1 MHIDFAKY
9 LSLEAK
15 LSERELRKAVE
26 PLYTITK
33 STFVRQFINKEGKFI
48 ITLPIDWYHKNKLF
62 EAKDTDPDSFEFL
75 NEPIGTFQLS
85 LTTKDKGLIPKIIE
99 KHNIKSQELGR
110 KNLVFA
116 QEFFPSSRFDM
127 FLWFVL
133 VGEQFFMAKY
143 IYDAKNREKEIIK
156 KEVDKAKK
164 ALETLIFVEE
174 EIRELV
180 LAHFQFDKFMFS
192 LASSQDLTS
201 KAYKDNK
208 PIELVV
214 LLANQIDAGL
224 RLALILNEQIETKSL
239 FIDIKLIQQKEG
251 DKVVMEKA
259 IYKLALEK
267 GIIDEQ
273 LNLEL
278 HDLYNKRNKVIHQYI
293 ISDITTK
300 EVKKISIEY
309 SLMEKRIGEIIKEL
323 EKRQLEEK
331 VGIYGKNPADS
342 PLTKEQEVYLQ
353 NAIDEK
359 HADYSFIKS
368 RVEE

>member
-1 MHIDFAKY
+1 MRNTLIK
-9 LSLEAK
+9 K
-15 LSERELRKAVE
+15 ELCV
-26 PLYTITK
+26 ITK
-33 STFVRQFINKEGKFI
+33 SDFMRQFINKEGRFI
-48 ITLPIDWYHKNKLF
+48 ITLPLDWYHKNKLY

-110 KNLVFA
+110 KKLVFA
-116 QEFFPSSRFDM
+116 EEFFPGDRFDM
-127 FLWFVL
+127 YMWFVL
-133 VGEQFFMAKY
+133 VDEQFFMAKY
-143 IYDAKNREKEIIK
+143 IYDAKNREEKNIIGEI
-156 KEVDKAKK
+156 DKAKK

-174 EIRELV
+174 ELREPV

-201 KAYKDNK
+201 KAYKDNN

-224 RLALILNEQIETKSL
+224 RLALILYEQIETKSL

-267 GIIDEQ
+267 GLIDEHF
-273 LNLEL
+273 NLEL
-278 HDLYNKRNKVIHQYI
+278 HDLYNQRNKVIHRYI

-309 SLMEKRIGEIIKEL
+309 SLMEKRIGEIIKGL
-323 EKRQLEEK
+323 EKKQFEEK
-331 VGIYGKNPADS
+331 VGMYGENPADA
-342 PLTKEQEVYLQ
+342 PLTKEQEMYLQ

-368 RVEE
+368 REEE